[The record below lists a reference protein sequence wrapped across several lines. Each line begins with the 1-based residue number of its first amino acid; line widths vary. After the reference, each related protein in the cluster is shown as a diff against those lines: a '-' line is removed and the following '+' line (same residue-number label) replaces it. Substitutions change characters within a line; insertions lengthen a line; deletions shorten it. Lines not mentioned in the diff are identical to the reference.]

1 MKTFKRV
8 GLDVKVVSRTILGSC
23 LMATNAHM
31 TRSETYPEASGPKCQ
46 ICVDKPIRGLV
57 Q

>member
-31 TRSETYPEASGPKCQ
+31 TRSETYPEASGPKNRAKFVSINQ
-46 ICVDKPIRGLV
+46 YEV
-57 Q
+57 